1 MEIAKTEQTMSSLEI
16 AELTGKRHDHIL
28 RDIRNMFN
36 SLEKEISPFLG
47 ASFDSMNRHQNIF
60 NLPREECTILV
71 SGYDIKL
78 RAKIIRRW
86 LELESSAIPKS
97 LPEALRLA
105 ADQAE
110 KIEALEY
117 QKVQDAPKVAFAE
130 VVEGSSGKLSI
141 GAFAKLSGKI
151 GRNNL
156 FKKLREAKILQADN
170 APYQRYIDQGYFE
183 TSEQIISRTNG
194 DMVKI
199 MTFITGKGQ
208 LWVSKKIEEWGS
220 V

>member
-1 MEIAKTEQTMSSLEI
+1 MNDLVKPEQTMSSIEI

-36 SLEKEISPFLG
+36 SLKIEISPFLG

-86 LELESSAIPKS
+86 LELEAGIIPRS

-110 KIEALEY
+110 KIEQLEA
-117 QKVQDAPKVAFAE
+117 QRQLEAPHVSFSKT
-130 VVEGSSGKLSI
+130 VEGTKAKINVGD
-141 GAFAKLSGKI
+141 FAKLSGKI

-156 FKKLREAKILQADN
+156 FKKMRESSILMQN
-170 APYQRYIDQGYFE
+170 NRPYQNYINSGYFE
-183 TSEQIISRTNG
+183 VSETVIKRTSGDQI
-194 DMVKI
+194 
-199 MTFITGKGQ
+199 TFTTYITGKGQ
-208 LWVSKKIEEWGS
+208 VWLSSKIEGWTR
-220 V
+220 